1 LKVTGEQGSLFS
13 GEWDTAQQKP
23 NAYDIAEPE
32 SLVKDLL
39 PILRVQE
46 LIVRMR
52 EDGTVLDLRDA
63 ADPESPMELFQGKP
77 AVDVLGPELVRVLEE
92 HFEEVLESGDVHAFD
107 TASSLFDMDLTHEVR
122 LLKSGEGEVTA
133 IIRNV
138 GESRMTQLRL
148 MESENRYRLLLD
160 KSLQGTLV
168 LQDFKIV
175 YANEAVT
182 RISGIPVPEL
192 LRLTSEE
199 LARLVHPRDRDLVW
213 GRLRDR
219 LENRQVPSFYEF
231 RLLRRD
237 ETIRWVEVSSARIE
251 YGGRPAIQASLV
263 DITERKTAEAELFIE
278 KAYLQELF
286 ENAPEAIV
294 LVDND
299 SRVLKLNSEFT
310 RTFGFTIEEI
320 RGRCIDDIIAPP
332 DRYEEAGEITKR
344 IKEGERV
351 YVETVRRHK
360 NGTPIEVSVVGTPIV
375 VNGEQVAVYGIFRD
389 ITERKRMEEKY
400 RILVEN
406 ATDAILILEDGLIT
420 FHNPQAVALFG
431 CSGEE
436 LMKRP
441 LTEFVHPEERDQI
454 AKTLQHWLNGEGSP
468 GILTM
473 RSMTQT
479 GEVSW
484 VEVNAVSIVWE
495 GGPAILC
502 FVRDI
507 STEKRLGA
515 QLQQAQK
522 MEAIGTLAGGVAHD
536 FNNLLQAVLG
546 YSDLLLIDRDR
557 KDEGYRELQ
566 GIRNAALRATELTQQ
581 LLTFSRKVESKLRPI
596 NLNNEVVQVRELLG
610 RTIPKMIAID
620 LRLEKYLHTV
630 NADPTQIGQALMNL
644 AVNAKDA
651 MPEGGTIIIETGNVT
666 LDEKFCATHVGAK
679 PGSYVML
686 LVGDTGTGMD
696 RQTRAH
702 IFEPFYTTKAQ
713 GTGTGLGLAMVYGIV
728 KAHGGY
734 IVCDS
739 VRGKGTEFR
748 IYLPVIE
755 QEPVIGEEEDT
766 ALPKGGTETIL
777 VIDDEKLIR
786 DLGEKALSSFGYMV
800 LTAPDGASAIKLYSS
815 EWERIDLIILD
826 LIMPKMSGTLCF
838 ERIME
843 INPNA
848 RVIVASGYAEDGRM
862 KRSIE
867 KRVRGFIGK
876 PFNVRQLLRLIRE
889 MLDGG

>member
-1 LKVTGEQGSLFS
+1 
-13 GEWDTAQQKP
+13 
-23 NAYDIAEPE
+23 
-32 SLVKDLL
+32 
-39 PILRVQE
+39 
-46 LIVRMR
+46 
-52 EDGTVLDLRDA
+52 
-63 ADPESPMELFQGKP
+63 
-77 AVDVLGPELVRVLEE
+77 
-92 HFEEVLESGDVHAFD
+92 
-107 TASSLFDMDLTHEVR
+107 
-122 LLKSGEGEVTA
+122 
-133 IIRNV
+133 
-138 GESRMTQLRL
+138 
-148 MESENRYRLLLD
+148 
-160 KSLQGTLV
+160 
-168 LQDFKIV
+168 
-175 YANEAVT
+175 
-182 RISGIPVPEL
+182 
-192 LRLTSEE
+192 
-199 LARLVHPRDRDLVW
+199 
-213 GRLRDR
+213 
-219 LENRQVPSFYEF
+219 
-231 RLLRRD
+231 
-237 ETIRWVEVSSARIE
+237 
-251 YGGRPAIQASLV
+251 
-263 DITERKTAEAELFIE
+263 
-278 KAYLQELF
+278 
-286 ENAPEAIV
+286 
-294 LVDND
+294 
-299 SRVLKLNSEFT
+299 
-310 RTFGFTIEEI
+310 
-320 RGRCIDDIIAPP
+320 
-332 DRYEEAGEITKR
+332 
-344 IKEGERV
+344 
-351 YVETVRRHK
+351 
-360 NGTPIEVSVVGTPIV
+360 
-375 VNGEQVAVYGIFRD
+375 
-389 ITERKRMEEKY
+389 
-400 RILVEN
+400 
-406 ATDAILILEDGLIT
+406 
-420 FHNPQAVALFG
+420 VALFG

-479 GEVSW
+479 GEVVW